1 MGKDFRSFDTGKEF
15 EFLAKLLDTPAHMI
29 DESKSELRPLCV
41 DLDGTLV
48 KTDTFAQALLLL
60 IRTRPA
66 ALLSIPRWASRG
78 LAAFKQ
84 RVAQEIE
91 LDPIALPFHSDFLGF
106 LKSEHEKGR
115 KLLLVTASDQ
125 SVARRVADHLGFFSD
140 VIASDGLV
148 NLKAARKRDALVVR
162 FGEDGFDYAGNS
174 SDDLIVW
181 ESAAETIAVNPS
193 GSVRRALCGKAVT
206 FFEDRPA
213 RWKGWLKALRVH
225 QWIKNVLVFLP
236 MLLAHELSD
245 PLLYGKAVIAFFA
258 FSCAASAIYLFNDL
272 FDLHAD
278 QHHPRKHKRPLAAG
292 DVGLLSA
299 GVVSPIL
306 VLVALGLAS
315 FLSASYV
322 VVLLV
327 YLLLTTLYSWHL
339 KQMVLIDV
347 ITLSAFYAI
356 RILAGTAAYGVETSP
371 WLIAFSISIFLSLGV
386 VKRYAEL
393 REAVREH
400 PEKIRARGRGYHAWH
415 LPWLVGLGVGSGVLS
430 AVVLALYIHSEK
442 VMQFYKTPAIL
453 WVLCPM
459 VLYWIGRIWWLAARG
474 ELSDDPLDFAARDP
488 QTWILGG
495 VGAVVLIAGTL

>member
-1 MGKDFRSFDTGKEF
+1 
-15 EFLAKLLDTPAHMI
+15 MI
-29 DESKSELRPLCV
+29 EDSQLRPLCV

-66 ALLSIPRWASRG
+66 SILLVPRWASNG

-84 RVAQEIE
+84 RVAREVA
-91 LDPIALPFHSDFLGF
+91 LDPAALPYHSKLLPF
-106 LKSEHEKGR
+106 LKEEKGR
-115 KLLLVTASDQ
+115 GRELILATASDE
-125 SVARRVADHLGFFSD
+125 SVAHRIAEYLGLFSE
-140 VIASDGLV
+140 VIASDGCN
-148 NLKAARKRDALVVR
+148 NLKAGRKRDALVAR
-162 FGEDGFDYAGNS
+162 FGEKGFDYAGNS

-181 ESAAETIAVNPS
+181 ASAAETIAVNPC
-193 GSVRRALCGKAVT
+193 GSVRRAMRGKAVT

-213 RWKGWLKALRVH
+213 PWKSWIKALRVH
-225 QWIKNVLVFLP
+225 QWIKNVLIFLP

-245 PLLYGKAVIAFFA
+245 PLLYGKAIIAFFA
-258 FSCAASAIYLFNDL
+258 FSCAASAIYLLNDL

-292 DVGLLSA
+292 EISLLSA
-299 GVVSPIL
+299 GIVSPIL

-315 FLSASYV
+315 SLSASYV

-327 YLLLTTLYSWHL
+327 YLLLTTLYSWRL
-339 KQMVLIDV
+339 KQVVLIDV

-415 LPWLVGLGVGSGVLS
+415 LPWLVGVGVGSGVLS

-453 WVLCPM
+453 WLLCPL
-459 VLYWIGRIWWLAARG
+459 VLYWIGRVWWLAARG
-474 ELSDDPLDFAARDP
+474 ELSDDPLDFAARDS
-488 QTWILGG
+488 QTWGLGCLGVIILITGSI
-495 VGAVVLIAGTL
+495 L